1 MSDRLIAPIAGID
14 QNGVFGIGS
23 YLPWSNETGRS
34 AIKLDM
40 GRLVLITRN
49 TLFAP
54 DTKNILIM
62 GRGTFDSI
70 GKRSLPGR
78 RTVVVSQTLTEHEV
92 NLGRADED
100 RIAIAQNIPQAVARA
115 LQFKDCGHIFLFGG
129 ETVWLEGLKSGLCN
143 AAFITIV
150 MCDSV
155 AMSPH
160 KNGLVRRLPELLR
173 DETFTGMVCER
184 VPMTDMWGA
193 AEVQLE
199 FCNYTKPQQA

>member
-1 MSDRLIAPIAGID
+1 MATFSLAVVMIWIALDLLGWVPRRVSAFSDRISASVFRVLGSKQSGLSLSLFGALTFFLPCAFTQTVQILALGAGGFW
-14 QNGVFGIGS
+14 QGAG
-23 YLPWSNETGRS
+23 LR
-34 AIKLDM
+34 
-40 GRLVLITRN
+40 
-49 TLFAP
+49 
-54 DTKNILIM
+54 
-62 GRGTFDSI
+62 
-70 GKRSLPGR
+70 
-78 RTVVVSQTLTEHEV
+78 
-92 NLGRADED
+92 
-100 RIAIAQNIPQAVARA
+100 
-115 LQFKDCGHIFLFGG
+115 GHIFLFGG

-160 KNGLVRRLPELLR
+160 KKGLVRRLPELLR

>member
-23 YLPWSNETGRS
+23 HLPWSNETGRS

-54 DTKNILIM
+54 DTKNVLIM

-78 RTVVVSQTLTEHEV
+78 RTVVVSQTLTEHDV
-92 NLGRADED
+92 NLGRADKD
-100 RIAIAQNIPQAVARA
+100 RVAIAQNIPQAVSRA

-143 AAFITIV
+143 AAFITVV

-160 KNGLVRRLPELLR
+160 TKGLVRRLPELLR
-173 DETFTGMVCER
+173 DETFAGMQCER
-184 VPMTDMWGA
+184 VPMTDMWGT

-199 FCNYTKPQQA
+199 FRNYLKPKQV